1 MDAQDNTQQSTSELS
16 MNNMGST
23 QMDSSNNN
31 ETSSVNPSQHE
42 MQE

>member
-1 MDAQDNTQQSTSELS
+1 

-31 ETSSVNPSQHE
+31 ETSSVNPSQNE

>member
-1 MDAQDNTQQSTSELS
+1 MQQCTSEIS

-31 ETSSVNPSQHE
+31 ETSSVNPSQNE
-42 MQE
+42 MQEQFQR